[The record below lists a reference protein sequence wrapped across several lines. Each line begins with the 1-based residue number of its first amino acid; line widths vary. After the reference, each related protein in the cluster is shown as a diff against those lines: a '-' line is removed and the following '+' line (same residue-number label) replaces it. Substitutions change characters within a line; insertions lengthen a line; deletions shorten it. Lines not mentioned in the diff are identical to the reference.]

1 MDEVIFE
8 RDGHIAFI
16 KLNRPERLN
25 AINRP
30 MKDQLVESWIRL
42 RDDESL
48 WVGIVSGEGRAFCS
62 GADVREMERGQWK
75 FRDSLLFGDKPLGP
89 SNYGVW
95 KPLIAATHGHVNGAG
110 LYLALECDLRISSED
125 ALFGASEA
133 KVNIPALIAPF
144 LSNHL
149 PQAIAAELLYT
160 ARPIDASRAYQL
172 GLVNRVGPRN
182 GMMDEALKV
191 AESICECG
199 PLSVWASKELAART
213 CHMDTQSALALV
225 EHIATPVWN
234 SEDSI
239 EAKRAFIEKRKPI
252 WRLK

>member
-8 RDGHIAFI
+8 RDEHIAFI

-25 AINRP
+25 AINGEMR
-30 MKDQLVESWIRL
+30 DHLVQSWIRF

-89 SNYGVW
+89 SSYNLW

-110 LYLALECDLRISSED
+110 LWLALECDLRISCED

-133 KVNIPALIAPF
+133 KVNVPALIAPF
-144 LSNHL
+144 LSNYM
-149 PQAIAAELLYT
+149 PRAVAAELLFT
-160 ARPIDASRAYQL
+160 ARPIDASRAFQL
-172 GLVNRVGPRN
+172 GLVNRVVPKN
-182 GMMDEALKV
+182 GMMDEALRV

-199 PLSVWASKELAART
+199 PLSVWASKELAARSG
-213 CHMDTQSALALV
+213 HMDRQSALSLV

-234 SEDSI
+234 SQDSI
-239 EAKRAFIEKRKPI
+239 EAKQAFIEKRKPI